1 MKETTNRQIT
11 AATMRYYLR
20 AIRKYKY
27 AFYISTGLMVITVL
41 IQGVLLPFLYSQVF
55 DKISQLNANPSLAD
69 DLWQLLVYIGIS
81 LFALFSF
88 WRVITYT
95 YVTNQGKAMRDL
107 EQSTF
112 SDLQKR
118 SYSFFSDRFGGAL
131 VTQTNRFVN
140 GLEAVQD
147 AFFWDLAPMAIR
159 SISFIIILLFVF
171 PVIGFALL
179 IWLIFFVSAVLGLSA
194 YKSKFTRAAA
204 IADSSVTAELADAI
218 TNTANIKIF
227 GRRKFEQNRY
237 NSVSYD
243 RYKKRVKS
251 WVWSE
256 HIIAV
261 QSILMISLEFF
272 VIYWSIKS
280 AIDGTVSI
288 GILLLTTYYLFRLFS
303 DFWELGSITRRLEK
317 SIGDGVEMTKIL
329 QTPPDLE
336 DKIEA
341 ISPNFTRGKIEF
353 KDVSFQY
360 DEGNVNLFS
369 NLNITIAPGE
379 KVGLVGPSGGGKT
392 TITKLLLRFMDLSS
406 GKIMIDN
413 QDISELIQDEL
424 RRNIAF
430 VAQEPILFHRS
441 VRENIAYGNPGA
453 SDGDIE
459 RVAKLAHAAEFIDK
473 LPDGYDTLVGE
484 RGMKL
489 SGGQKQRVAIA
500 RAMLV
505 EAPILLLDEATSAL
519 DSKSEKLI
527 IEALDNLM
535 RERTTIVIAHRLST
549 IRKLDRIVVVDG
561 GKIVEQGTHDELI
574 DENGLYQELWKHQSG
589 DFLED

>member
-227 GRRKFEQNRY
+227 GRRKFEQKRY
-237 NSVSYD
+237 ESVSQD
-243 RYKKRVKS
+243 RYKKRSTS
-251 WVWSE
+251 WFWDE
-256 HIIAV
+256 HLRFI

-280 AIDGTVSI
+280 AIAGTVSV
-288 GILLLTTYYLFRLFS
+288 GVLLLTTYYLFRLFG
-303 DFWELGSITRRLEK
+303 DFWEIGNITRRLEK
-317 SIGDGVEMTKIL
+317 AISDAVEMTKIL
-329 QTPPDLE
+329 RTSPDLE
-336 DKIEA
+336 DDKDA
-341 ISPNFTRGKIEF
+341 ISPNFAKGKIQF
-353 KDVSFQY
+353 D
-360 DEGNVNLFS
+360 NLFS
-369 NLNITIAPGE
+369 NLSIDIKAGE

-392 TITKLLLRFMDLSS
+392 TITKLLLRFMDINS
-406 GKIMIDN
+406 GKILIDD
-413 QDISELIQDEL
+413 QDISELVQDEL

-430 VAQEPILFHRS
+430 VSQEPILFHRS
-441 VRENIAYGNPGA
+441 IRENIAYGNPDA
-453 SDGDIE
+453 SLDEIK

-473 LPDGYDTLVGE
+473 LPKGYETLVGE

-519 DSKSEKLI
+519 DSES
-527 IEALDNLM
+527 EALIADALDTLM
-535 RERTTIVIAHRLST
+535 EERTTIVIAHRLST
-549 IRKLDRIVVVDG
+549 IRKLDRIIVMND
-561 GKIVEQGTHDELI
+561 GKIVEQGSHDDLLAEK
-574 DENGLYQELWKHQSG
+574 GLYAKLWSHQSG
-589 DFLED
+589 DFLDE

>member
-1 MKETTNRQIT
+1 
-11 AATMRYYLR
+11 
-20 AIRKYKY
+20 
-27 AFYISTGLMVITVL
+27 
-41 IQGVLLPFLYSQVF
+41 
-55 DKISQLNANPSLAD
+55 
-69 DLWQLLVYIGIS
+69 
-81 LFALFSF
+81 
-88 WRVITYT
+88 
-95 YVTNQGKAMRDL
+95 
-107 EQSTF
+107 
-112 SDLQKR
+112 
-118 SYSFFSDRFGGAL
+118 
-131 VTQTNRFVN
+131 
-140 GLEAVQD
+140 
-147 AFFWDLAPMAIR
+147 
-159 SISFIIILLFVF
+159 
-171 PVIGFALL
+171 
-179 IWLIFFVSAVLGLSA
+179 
-194 YKSKFTRAAA
+194 
-204 IADSSVTAELADAI
+204 
-218 TNTANIKIF
+218 
-227 GRRKFEQNRY
+227 
-237 NSVSYD
+237 
-243 RYKKRVKS
+243 
-251 WVWSE
+251 
-256 HIIAV
+256 
-261 QSILMISLEFF
+261 
-272 VIYWSIKS
+272 
-280 AIDGTVSI
+280 
-288 GILLLTTYYLFRLFS
+288 
-303 DFWELGSITRRLEK
+303 LEK

-519 DSKSEKLI
+519 DSESESLI
-527 IEALDNLM
+527 ADALDTLM
-535 RERTTIVIAHRLST
+535 QKRTTIVIAHRLST
-549 IRKLDRIVVVDG
+549 IRKLDRIIVMNNG
-561 GKIVEQGTHDELI
+561 EIVEQGSHDNLI
-574 DENGLYQELWKHQSG
+574 IGKGLYAKLWSHQSG
-589 DFLED
+589 DFLDE